1 MAAPNDHM
9 RFSKRFANVRKRRSC
24 AASACRDR
32 LRAVR
37 AGAAPSST
45 TIGLRR
51 HTVHVI
57 VLLTVVIHVT
67 EDSKVTLSLCC
78 SLYGRPPLVALK
90 AVPSGDLGTNAWS
103 VRGQSASTSQREQQQ
118 EQSGKVRAKAIAS
131 GLYTYYEDPSGLN
144 IGNVRQAAPG
154 ASSFTSLQDCA
165 NACDD
170 DSK

>member
-1 MAAPNDHM
+1 MSLP
-9 RFSKRFANVRKRRSC
+9 RSV
-24 AASACRDR
+24 ACPENC
-32 LRAVR
+32 VQWV
-37 AGAAPSST
+37 GTTPSS
-45 TIGLRR
+45 ISIALRR
-51 HTVHVI
+51 HHVLAI
-57 VLLTVVIHVT
+57 VLLSVVIHVT
-67 EDSKVTLSLCC
+67 KDNKVTLLLCYILC
-78 SLYGRPPLVALK
+78 VRPPVLALK

-103 VRGQSASTSQREQQQ
+103 VTGQSAPTSRGEQQQ
-118 EQSGKVRAKAIAS
+118 EQSDKVRAKAIAS